1 MKKNLKLLLPVLAL
15 PAVLLAGCGET
26 SSSVSVEPEEVTVY
40 FGLGSAASYA
50 DKAATDTAGAYVQT
64 DLDVAAVLFDEDGKV
79 IDVNLDVMQ
88 VKAVSTAAEVTTLS
102 TKLFIDEAEGDIA
115 SKWELGA
122 LYAMS
127 GTSPISKEWDEQA
140 DAYENWA
147 VGKTVAEITDTAIL
161 TDYHGGKALT
171 DGATVGVTVTVD
183 GFMAVITEAWE
194 NKIEVVVEDAADLKV
209 GVAMNNSHA
218 ALQDDVAVGGAIL
231 DAEDKVVASKFDVY
245 QIPYAVAVNS
255 TDETLFDV
263 TVNTTS
269 KKQVDATNLEIKSK
283 HDLGAEYGMTSASP
297 IAKEWYEQ
305 ADAFAAYVVGK
316 TAEEIADPETLVD
329 YHGGKALED
338 GATVGTTM
346 TIDAFLKLYAE
357 VDVVANDDAR

>member
-15 PAVLLAGCGET
+15 PAILLAGCGET
-26 SSSVSVEPEEVTVY
+26 SSESIAPEEVTVY

-50 DKAATDTAGAYVQT
+50 ETAATETAGAFVQT

-88 VKAVSTAAEVTTLS
+88 VKVVSTAADVTTLS
-102 TKLFIDEAEGDIA
+102 TKKFIDEAEGDIA
-115 SKWELGA
+115 SKWELA
-122 LYAMS
+122 DLYGMA
-127 GTSPISKEWDEQA
+127 GTSPIGKDWYEQA

-147 VGKTVAEITDTAIL
+147 AGKTVAEITDVENL
-161 TDYHGGKALT
+161 VDYHGGKALE
-171 DGATVGVTVTVD
+171 DGATVGTTITVD

-194 NKIEVVVEDAADLKV
+194 NKIEAAVEDAADLKV

-218 ALQDDVAVGGAIL
+218 ALQDDVTVGGAIL
-231 DAEDKVVASKFDVY
+231 DADDKVVASKFDVY
-245 QIPYAVAVNS
+245 QIPYVVATNTVN
-255 TDETLFDV
+255 TALFDV
-263 TVNTTS
+263 TVDTS
-269 KKQVDATNLEIKSK
+269 KKQVEATTFEIESK
-283 HDLGAEYGMTSASP
+283 HDLGAEYAMSGASP
-297 IAKEWYEQ
+297 ISKEWYEQ

-329 YHGGKALED
+329 FHGGKALED

>member
-50 DKAATDTAGAYVQT
+50 DNAATDTAGAYVQT

-127 GTSPISKEWDEQA
+127 GASPIS
-140 DAYENWA
+140 
-147 VGKTVAEITDTAIL
+147 
-161 TDYHGGKALT
+161 
-171 DGATVGVTVTVD
+171 
-183 GFMAVITEAWE
+183 
-194 NKIEVVVEDAADLKV
+194 
-209 GVAMNNSHA
+209 
-218 ALQDDVAVGGAIL
+218 
-231 DAEDKVVASKFDVY
+231 
-245 QIPYAVAVNS
+245 
-255 TDETLFDV
+255 
-263 TVNTTS
+263 
-269 KKQVDATNLEIKSK
+269 
-283 HDLGAEYGMTSASP
+283 
-297 IAKEWYEQ
+297 KEWYEQ

-329 YHGGKALED
+329 FHGGKALED